1 MRMLVLL
8 LVFANVAFF
17 AYRYYVDHYARPDT
31 DPVAHQLQPDRVRLV
46 PPEELARLAA
56 SRRSGPCLELGPI
69 APGDAGRAEEAAS
82 GLASGLKIKRRVDE
96 PARWWVYIPPLASR
110 QAAVQRVTE
119 LRKQGIEDSSL
130 VNDEP
135 LWRNAISLGV
145 YRSEDAANARAEN
158 LKKRGIGGIHVAPR
172 DGAGG
177 RVYVQLW
184 DAPGAVRLRFVDLK
198 DGFPG
203 SDVRECQTGG

>member
-1 MRMLVLL
+1 MRIAFLL

-17 AYRYYVDHYARPDT
+17 AYRYYVTHYVSPA
-31 DPVAHQLQPDRVRLV
+31 DPVAHQLQPERIRII

-56 SRRSGPCLELGPI
+56 SRRGGPCLELGPI
-69 APGDAGRAEEAAS
+69 AAADVLRAEEAVA
-82 GLASGLKIKRRVDE
+82 GLGSALKTQRRVDE
-96 PARWWVYIPPLASR
+96 PARWWVYIPPLATR
-110 QAAVQRVTE
+110 QSASQRVAE

-130 VNDEP
+130 VSDESS
-135 LWRNAISLGV
+135 WRNAISLGV
-145 YRSEDAANARAEN
+145 FRSEEAANNRAEN
-158 LKKRGIGGIHVAPR
+158 LRKRGVGGVQVAPR
-172 DGAGG
+172 EGASS

-203 SDVRECQTGG
+203 SDVRECQGG

>member
-1 MRMLVLL
+1 MRALLLL

-17 AYRYYVDHYARPDT
+17 AYRYYVAHYAVPAT
-31 DPVAHQLQPDRVRLV
+31 DPIAHQLQPDRIRII

-56 SRRSGPCLELGPI
+56 SRRGGPCLELGPI
-69 APGDAGRAEEAAS
+69 APGDAARAEEAVA
-82 GLASGLKIKRRVDE
+82 GLAGGLKVRRRDE
-96 PARWWVYIPPLASR
+96 PARWWVYIPPLATR
-110 QAAVQRVTE
+110 QAAVQRVAE
-119 LRKQGIEDSSL
+119 LKKQGIEDSSL

-145 YRSEDAANARAEN
+145 FRSEEAAASRAEN
-158 LKKRGIGGIHVAPR
+158 LRKRGVGGVQVAPR
-172 DGAGG
+172 EGAGG

-203 SDVRECQTGG
+203 SDVRECQNGR